1 MRTDT
6 ALSLLGGTTATA
18 AAWIGVVEEATRRWI
33 RGGIGDQS
41 RDRVL
46 AATLRKA
53 AADALSI
60 DVAEWWTDEMVYSR
74 RLENMLLQHNA
85 ALVEFMREKLDKD
98 PLDDAG
104 ELFNKSGQD
113 KPTALAA

>member
-18 AAWIGVVEEATRRWI
+18 AAWIGVVEEATRKWI
-33 RGGIGDQS
+33 RAGIGDQG

-53 AADALSI
+53 AADALGI
-60 DVAEWWTDEMVYSR
+60 DVREWWTDEGAYSR
-74 RLENMLLQHNA
+74 RLENVLLHHNA

-98 PLDDAG
+98 PLDHAA
-104 ELFNKSGQD
+104 EHF
-113 KPTALAA
+113 KPAALASAG